1 MSAAPSFAPI
11 VRRVRDGGVIF
22 NNNRYED
29 EALMLYSGSDVLLDM
44 EVDVRSEKRCLRVY
58 DVWENEICLIE
69 LDDDVE
75 SIKEASHGER

>member
-1 MSAAPSFAPI
+1 MSAVPSFAPI
-11 VRRVRDGGVIF
+11 IRRVKDGGVIF
-22 NNNRYED
+22 NNIRYED
-29 EALMLYSGSDVLLDM
+29 EALMRYSGSDVLLDM